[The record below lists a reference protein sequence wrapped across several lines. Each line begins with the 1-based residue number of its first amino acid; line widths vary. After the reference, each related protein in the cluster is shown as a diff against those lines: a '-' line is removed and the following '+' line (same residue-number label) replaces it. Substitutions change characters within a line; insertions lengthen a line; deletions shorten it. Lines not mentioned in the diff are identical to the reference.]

1 MTILELW
8 NLIKKH
14 SKLVIALPVVFALAM
29 AFYSV
34 VFMPN
39 QYTAETSV
47 YVLTKAP
54 ADNGQAG
61 FTSSDL
67 TASQMLTNDIAGLFT
82 SNRVEGE
89 TAKSLGLENLENYK
103 VTVEN
108 TTTTRSIVLKVTG
121 VNPTD
126 ATRVANELV
135 KTTSSVAHEVM
146 NIESLNVINKAQEPE
161 KPSGPSR
168 VKYTA
173 LAFFAGLIVSI
184 IIVVLGDIAD
194 TRVRSAE
201 EASELVK
208 LPIIGRIPTV
218 KGK

>member
-89 TAKSLGLENLENYK
+89 TAKSLGLENLENSESYNVRDCSFAVPFFSLK
-103 VTVEN
+103 DRKS
-108 TTTTRSIVLKVTG
+108 TRL
-121 VNPTD
+121 N
-126 ATRVANELV
+126 
-135 KTTSSVAHEVM
+135 SSH
-146 NIESLNVINKAQEPE
+146 
-161 KPSGPSR
+161 
-168 VKYTA
+168 
-173 LAFFAGLIVSI
+173 
-184 IIVVLGDIAD
+184 
-194 TRVRSAE
+194 
-201 EASELVK
+201 
-208 LPIIGRIPTV
+208 
-218 KGK
+218 